1 MVDFS
6 ELNEAQQLAVKCI
19 DAPSL
24 VIAGAGSGKTRVLTY
39 KIAYL
44 LEQNFAPW
52 SILALTFTNKAARE
66 MQQRISRQ
74 VGDDLARNLW
84 MGTFHSIFSRILRI
98 ECDRLGFTSN
108 FTIYD
113 AADQKSLVKTIIK
126 EMGLDDKVYKPST
139 IVNRISDAKN
149 RLVFPDQ
156 YQNSRT
162 AAEHDHAA
170 NIPMTGKI
178 YLKYMQRCKLS
189 DAMDFDDLLL
199 YTFYLFD
206 RFPDVLKKYEERFQ
220 YVLVD
225 EYQDTNYAQ
234 HRIVWQLTQHRQRV
248 CVVGDDA
255 QSIYSF
261 RGANIDNILHF
272 QEMYQGAKLFKLE
285 RNYRST
291 QNIVNAA
298 NTLIEHNRGQ
308 IKKDV
313 YSEKVEGAPIRLF
326 KVHSDY
332 EESIVVSKKIAY
344 LHDHEHIP
352 YGDIAILYRTNSQSR
367 SLEEA
372 LRKDVHPYKIYGGLS
387 FYQRKEIK
395 DVIAYLRLAVNPHD
409 EEALRRIINY
419 PARGIGETTVGKVME
434 TAVYRGVSPWE
445 VLDKPDEY
453 GLDVNKGTLT
463 KLGKFV
469 EMMQSFCALAD
480 STDAFNLARK
490 IVLESGVSADINK
503 GKEAD
508 DISRQE
514 NLQELLDGMAA
525 FVEERQE
532 QGVPCLLR
540 DYLQEVSL
548 LSDLDDDQNEKDS
561 DDTQGKVTLMTVH
574 SAKGLEF
581 RVVFVVGLE
590 EELFPN
596 QMALQEGNKGLEEE
610 RRLMYVAMTRAEEQ
624 LFLTTA
630 QTRFRFGKLETSSP
644 SRFLQEIDSR
654 YLSTGIASQP
664 KQDASRSIF
673 GSSTR
678 PESSKG
684 LFGSSSRSDS
694 SRGLF
699 GSSSQ
704 NDSSKYPP
712 SVWGKTLK
720 RVASI
725 PKPTQPEQPSPFG
738 RVGTSMPS
746 LGGARITAPV
756 QSGSSQT
763 SSDSA
768 ELSVGTIIEHSRFGV
783 GKVTQLE
790 GTGMDTKATVDFVN
804 VGTKQLLLRFAKFKV
819 VSQ

>member
-66 MQQRISRQ
+66 MQQRISKQ

-98 ECDRLGFTSN
+98 ECDKLGFSSN

-113 AADQKSLVKTIIK
+113 ATDQKSLVKTIIK

-149 RLVFPDQ
+149 RLVFPDT
-156 YQNSRT
+156 YMNSKT

-298 NTLIEHNRGQ
+298 NTLIGHNRGQ

-313 YSEKVEGAPIRLF
+313 YSEKAEGAPIRLF
-326 KVHSDY
+326 KVHSDF
-332 EESIVVSKKIAY
+332 EESIVVSKKIAN

-367 SLEEA
+367 SLEES
-372 LRKDVHPYKIYGGLS
+372 LRKDGHPYRIYGGLS

-395 DVIAYLRLAVNPHD
+395 DVIAYLRLTVNPHD

-434 TAVYRGVSPWE
+434 NAVYHGVSPWE
-445 VLDKPDEY
+445 VLDKPSEF
-453 GLDVNKGTLT
+453 GLEVNKGTLT
-463 KLGKFV
+463 KLGNFV
-469 EMMQSFCALAD
+469 EMMRSFCVLAD
-480 STDAFNLARK
+480 NTDAYNLARK

-503 GKEAD
+503 GREAD

-532 QGVPCLLR
+532 QGAPCQLR

-548 LSDLDDDQNEKDS
+548 LSDLDDDQNES
-561 DDTQGKVTLMTVH
+561 ECEDTQGKVTLMTVH

-581 RVVFVVGLE
+581 RIVFVVGLE

-596 QMALQEGNKGLEEE
+596 QMALQEGSKGLEEE

-630 QTRFRFGKLETSSP
+630 QTRFRFGKTETSSP
-644 SRFLQEIDSR
+644 SRFLREIDSR
-654 YLSTGIASQP
+654 YLSTGGASQP
-664 KQDASRSIF
+664 KQDM
-673 GSSTR
+673 
-678 PESSKG
+678 
-684 LFGSSSRSDS
+684 

-699 GSSSQ
+699 GSSLNSDSTRGLFGSSSNTTSARTNFGTSSQ
-704 NDSSKYPP
+704 TEASKYPP

-720 RVASI
+720 RVSSL
-725 PKPTQPEQPSPFG
+725 PKSTPTAQPSSFG
-738 RVGTSMPS
+738 RSGVSSPS
-746 LGGARITAPV
+746 LGGARITPPT
-756 QSGSSQT
+756 QT
-763 SSDSA
+763 SDSQASASSA
-768 ELSVGTIIEHSRFGV
+768 ELHVGSVIEHSRFGV

-819 VSQ
+819 VS